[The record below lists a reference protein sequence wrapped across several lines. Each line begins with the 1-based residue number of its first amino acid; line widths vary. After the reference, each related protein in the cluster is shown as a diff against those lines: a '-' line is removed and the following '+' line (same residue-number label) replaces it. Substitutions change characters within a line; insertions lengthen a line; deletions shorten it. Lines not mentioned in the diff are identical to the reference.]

1 MARTSSSEWARRVER
16 WQRSGLRA
24 AEFADRD
31 GCDAKQLTWWKW
43 RLGRDVVAPRLV
55 PVTVVGRAEPEEE
68 AVVAFA
74 IEVALPSG
82 IRLRVARGVDEV
94 TLARVV
100 RALGASCS

>member
-1 MARTSSSEWARRVER
+1 MSRSEWARRVER

-24 AEFADRD
+24 ADFARRD

-43 RLGRDVVAPRLV
+43 RLGREATTVPTFV
-55 PVTVVGRAEPEEE
+55 PVTVVARGVPPDERHAG
-68 AVVAFA
+68 FA

-94 TLARVV
+94 TLSRVV